1 MCYYHLRSQG
11 KYRATLEFK
20 SSGCTVSNN
29 LNYDSSLS
37 FSVSVKVV
45 PKLLIQH
52 CFKPMC

>member
-29 LNYDSSLS
+29 LNYDSVKFVSLS
-37 FSVSVKVV
+37 QSY
-45 PKLLIQH
+45 PKII
-52 CFKPMC
+52 